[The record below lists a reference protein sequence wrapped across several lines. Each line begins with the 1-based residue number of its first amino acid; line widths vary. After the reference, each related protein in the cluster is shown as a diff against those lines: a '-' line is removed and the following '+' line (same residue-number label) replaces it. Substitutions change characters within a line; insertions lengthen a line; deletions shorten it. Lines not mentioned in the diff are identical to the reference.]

1 MIDKLAKCEKD
12 LVYDAAILE
21 LTGSIAEALKKKPS
35 SKLISMSKAIQDII
49 FYVTDL
55 RIERY
60 TYDEYMRRRLINE
73 IKLEKKVKE
82 LEQELY
88 SYEDNTIERRAD
100 FEADAAIED
109 AR

>member
-1 MIDKLAKCEKD
+1 MIDKLAKNQKD
-12 LVYDAAILE
+12 LVYDAAIIE
-21 LTGSIAEALKKKPS
+21 LAGSIAEALKKKPS
-35 SKLISMSKAIQDII
+35 SKLISLSKAVTDIV

-55 RIERY
+55 RLERY
-60 TYDEYMRRRLINE
+60 TYDEYMRKRLINE
-73 IKLEKKVKE
+73 IELKEKVKE

-100 FEADAAIED
+100 FEADAAVED

>member
-1 MIDKLAKCEKD
+1 MIDKLAKNQKD
-12 LVYDAAILE
+12 LVYDAAIIE
-21 LTGSIAEALKKKPS
+21 LAGSIAEALKKKPS
-35 SKLISMSKAIQDII
+35 SKLISLSKAVTDIV

-55 RIERY
+55 RLERY
-60 TYDEYMRRRLINE
+60 TYDEYMRKRLINE
-73 IKLEKKVKE
+73 IELKEKVKE

>member
-1 MIDKLAKCEKD
+1 MIDKLAKNQKD

-21 LTGSIAEALKKKPS
+21 LTGSIAEALRKKPS

-55 RIERY
+55 RMERY
-60 TYDEYMRRRLINE
+60 TYDEFMRRRLVSE
-73 IKLEKKVKE
+73 IKLEDKVKE

-100 FEADAAIED
+100 FEADAAVKD